1 MVQVKTDL
9 DSNRK
14 KGAISLLLGCPT
26 IDDQAIR
33 RFMMS
38 LLRETRESL
47 RSSPFFALFVVISLA
62 YVGLIGLMVALMA
75 FRLNTLLPGPFAQ
88 MTHFTEPHHRVHDL
102 TFGFLFAPAVVGIL
116 AQLRRPAQNVAG
128 MTMALIP
135 WVALLLAAVLSDA
148 FIAVVLSNPS
158 RLAIVVTL
166 FTALLHPSGRTF
178 FSSVRLPRINWN
190 LLGLVAVAAVPLLAF
205 AATNIQLQATV
216 LDEHAGMGHYGF
228 MAAFAFTVV
237 GIGLLASLRP
247 EGWRLAAWIA
257 GVLPALL
264 GLTSIVYPN
273 VASSLDLIWAV
284 AAIAW
289 GAAFI
294 VATEVSKNKERS
306 VVGVRGA
313 VPAAEGAQEIE
324 IGR

>member
-1 MVQVKTDL
+1 
-9 DSNRK
+9 
-14 KGAISLLLGCPT
+14 
-26 IDDQAIR
+26 
-33 RFMMS
+33 
-38 LLRETRESL
+38 
-47 RSSPFFALFVVISLA
+47 
-62 YVGLIGLMVALMA
+62 
-75 FRLNTLLPGPFAQ
+75 
-88 MTHFTEPHHRVHDL
+88 
-102 TFGFLFAPAVVGIL
+102 
-116 AQLRRPAQNVAG
+116 
-128 MTMALIP
+128 MALIP

-264 GLTSIVYPN
+264 GLTS
-273 VASSLDLIWAV
+273 SLDLIWAV